1 MNKVEFTDQLHKQL
15 LEKVFENL
23 QKEGQETLAT
33 MMDSSWAAAKSVV
46 EDELKS
52 EEQRY
57 GSEGTLKSKPV
68 SEEKLAA
75 SLASLLNFIAAE
87 SAMSK
92 LHADLLQ
99 IQV

>member
-1 MNKVEFTDQLHKQL
+1 MDKQEFLEQLHKQL
-15 LEKVFENL
+15 LAKVFNNL
-23 QKEGQETLAT
+23 QKEGQETLAA
-33 MMDSSWAAAKSVV
+33 MMDSSWIAAKSVV

-75 SLASLLNFIAAE
+75 SLAALLNFVAAE

-92 LHADLLQ
+92 LHTDLQQ
-99 IQV
+99 IQL